1 MDNED
6 FNHSMQRFI
15 KENLEIQYDK
25 RLKNPTWEELKQQF
39 ESNQKITNP
48 MRGSRNLKL
57 IAGQAI
63 NSSSIFLPMEK
74 MLK

>member
-1 MDNED
+1 
-6 FNHSMQRFI
+6 MQRFI

-39 ESNQKITNP
+39 ESNQKVTNP

-57 IAGQAI
+57 IADQAI